1 LLDFRDGGE
10 SHFSTKTTGIISGIP
25 AGLVLNEAIIIR
37 DLHRRQWGFGR
48 GPRSLGRKHA
58 VDITSGVTME
68 PDVGNLTTL
77 GTPISLRIGAIE
89 KEGVEKSKPETRI
102 ASQLTIPRP
111 GHVDLVA
118 ALKYNY
124 PKLSYGP
131 ERASARQ
138 TATYVAF
145 GAISKQLIREICGIE
160 VLSFVTRIGSEEM
173 DLGKEPFND
182 ITSAKTKEVLS
193 IFQTLEGEMLDY
205 LDKPC
210 EYSRKDRKLRVVPC
224 MEGAPC
230 MYKKPHAEEEVPC
243 MRDATIRA
251 QIRCPDEE
259 AAKRMYALIEE
270 LYDKN
275 NEHYGDNL
283 GGEFIVVALNVP
295 IGLGSHVSW
304 DRKIDGKLAQGLIS
318 IPAVKAV
325 EFGAGFSSQPY
336 GSSVHDAIDYNAPRG
351 IHRKTNHAGGVEGG
365 ITNGE
370 PIVMRAYVKPPPTL
384 GESKALDS
392 VDIFAER
399 KQELKRKAS
408 SVRTDRCIV
417 HGAGVIA
424 ESAVALTLADCILEK
439 WGAGDGV
446 GTLKDSYEE
455 YSKYVRARLWV
466 EGS

>member
-25 AGLVLNEAIIIR
+25 SGLILNEALITR

-58 VDITSGVTME
+58 VDITSGVAME
-68 PDVGNLTTL
+68 PGVENLTTL

-89 KEGVEKSKPETRI
+89 KEGGEKDKPETKPV
-102 ASQLTIPRP
+102 SQLIVPRP

-118 ALKYNY
+118 ALKYDY
-124 PKLSYGP
+124 PKVSYGA

-145 GAISKQLIREICGIE
+145 GAIAKQLIREICGIE
-160 VLSFVTRIGSEEM
+160 VLSFVTRIGNEEM
-173 DLGKEPFND
+173 DLSKEPFND
-182 ITSAKTKEVLS
+182 ITSAKTNEILS
-193 IFQTLEGEMLDY
+193 VFQALEGEMLEY

-210 EYSRKDRKLRVVPC
+210 EYSQNDRKLWVVPC

-230 MYKKPHAEEEVPC
+230 IYKKPHAEEEVPC
-243 MRDATIRA
+243 IRNATIRA

-270 LYDKN
+270 LYDRN
-275 NEHYGDNL
+275 NEHYEDNL

-304 DRKIDGKLAQGLIS
+304 DRKIDGKLAQALMS

-325 EFGAGFSSQPY
+325 EFGTGFSSQPY
-336 GSSVHDAIDYNAPRG
+336 GSSVHDAIDYDDLCG
-351 IHRKTNHAGGVEGG
+351 IYRKTNHAGGIEAG
-365 ITNGE
+365 ITNSE
-370 PIVMRAYVKPPPTL
+370 PIVVRAYVKPPPTL

-399 KQELKRKAS
+399 KEDLKRKAS
-408 SVRTDRCIV
+408 FVRTDRCIV

-424 ESAVALTLADCILEK
+424 ESALALTLADCILEK
-439 WGAGDGV
+439 WGAGDSV
-446 GTLKDSYEE
+446 KTLKDSYEE
-455 YSKYVRARLWV
+455 YYKYVKARLWI
-466 EGS
+466 EDS